1 MADKMT
7 ITDQEALDFHA
18 QGQPGKISILPT
30 KPLVTQRDLS
40 LAYSPGVA
48 VPCLKIHEDP
58 ATAYEYTARG
68 NMVAVISNGTSVLGL
83 GNIGALASKPVM
95 EGKAVLFKRFAG
107 IDAIDIEL
115 DAYDVDS
122 FVNAVRYMG
131 PSFSGINLEDIG
143 APACFAIED
152 QLKELMDIPVFHDDQ
167 HGTAIIC
174 GAGFLNALKISGKD
188 VAKVRVVVNGAGAA
202 GTACLNMMKNLG
214 LRDDNAV
221 VCDSKG
227 VIHTGRNDLNAEKQK
242 LAVDT
247 PHRTLADAIK
257 GADVFIGVSRKDA
270 LTADMVKTMGD
281 HPIIFA
287 MANPDPEIRPEVA
300 REAREDA
307 IIATGRSDYP
317 NQVNN
322 VLCFPFIFRGAID
335 CSATTINEEMK
346 MAVSRAL
353 AELAQE
359 DVPDEVAAAYGGR
372 KLKFGTEYIIPT
384 PFDPRLI
391 SHIAPAVVK
400 AAMETNVAR
409 RPIYDMDAYKVE
421 LAARLK

>member
-1 MADKMT
+1 MADKVS
-7 ITDQEALDFHA
+7 ITDQDALDFHT
-18 QGQPGKISILPT
+18 QGQPGKIAILPT
-30 KPLVTQRDLS
+30 KPLETQRDLS

-58 ATAYEYTARG
+58 NAAYEYTSRG
-68 NMVAVISNGTSVLGL
+68 NVVAVISNGTSVLGL

-107 IDAIDIEL
+107 IDAID
-115 DAYDVDS
+115 VDT

-143 APACFAIED
+143 APACFEIEN
-152 QLKELMDIPVFHDDQ
+152 QLKEMMDIPVFHDDQ

-188 VAKVRVVVNGAGAA
+188 VKKAMVVVNGAGAA
-202 GTACLNMMKNLG
+202 GTACLELMKNLG
-214 LRDDNAV
+214 LPAENAL

-227 VIHTGRNDLNAEKQK
+227 VIHSGRNDLNDQKQR

-270 LTADMVKTMGD
+270 MTADMVKSMGD

-300 REAREDA
+300 REARDDA

-322 VLCFPFIFRGAID
+322 VLCFPFIFRRALD
-335 CSATTINEEMK
+335 CSATAINEEMK

-359 DVPDEVAAAYGGR
+359 DVPEEVAAAYGGR
-372 KLKFGTEYIIPT
+372 KLEFGTEYIIPT

-391 SHIAPAVVK
+391 THIAPAVVK
-400 AAMETNVAR
+400 AAMDTNVAR
-409 RPIYDMDAYKVE
+409 RPIYDMDAYKAE
-421 LAARLK
+421 LTARLSK

>member
-1 MADKMT
+1 MANKLSF
-7 ITDQEALDFHA
+7 TDQDALDFHI
-18 QGQPGKISILPT
+18 QGQPGKIAIAPT
-30 KPLVTQRDLS
+30 KPLDTQRDLS

-48 VPCLKIHEDP
+48 VPCLKIHKDP
-58 ATAYEYTARG
+58 NAAYEYTSRG
-68 NMVAVISNGTSVLGL
+68 NFVAVVSNGTSVLGL

-107 IDAIDIEL
+107 IDAIDLEL
-115 DAYDVDS
+115 DAYDVDT
-122 FVNAVRYMG
+122 FVNAVRYLG

-143 APACFAIED
+143 APSCFAIEE

-174 GAGFLNALKISGKD
+174 GAGFLNALEISGKD
-188 VAKVRVVVNGAGAA
+188 VKKVQVVVNGAGAA
-202 GTACLNMMKNLG
+202 GTACLELMKNLG
-214 LRDDNAV
+214 LPAENAI

-227 VIHTGRNDLNAEKQK
+227 VIHTGRNDLNDQKQK
-242 LAVDT
+242 IAIDSN
-247 PHRTLADAIK
+247 HRTLADAIK

-270 LTADMVKTMGD
+270 LTPEMVKSMGD

-300 REAREDA
+300 REVRDDA
-307 IIATGRSDYP
+307 IVATGRSDYP

-322 VLCFPFIFRGAID
+322 VLCFPFIFRGALD
-335 CSATTINEEMK
+335 CSATAINEEMK

-353 AELAQE
+353 AKLAQQE
-359 DVPDEVAAAYGGR
+359 VPEEVAAAYGGE
-372 KLKFGTEYIIPT
+372 KLEFGPEYIIPT

-391 SHIAPAVVK
+391 THIPPEVVT
-400 AAMETNVAR
+400 AAMDTNVAR
-409 RPIYDMDAYKVE
+409 RPIYDLDAYRAE
-421 LAARLK
+421 LAQKL